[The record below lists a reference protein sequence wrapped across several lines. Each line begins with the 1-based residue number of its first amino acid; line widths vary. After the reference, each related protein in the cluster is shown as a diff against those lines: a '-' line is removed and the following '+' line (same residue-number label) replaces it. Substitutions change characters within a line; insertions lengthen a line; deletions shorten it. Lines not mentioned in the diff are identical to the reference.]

1 MYLGTG
7 AHLLQPGL
15 SLCQVPGLGEAE
27 EQEPGPVFLRPTRL
41 GKSFLPKTREEG
53 RKGVVMVAVA
63 LCKT

>member
-1 MYLGTG
+1 M
-7 AHLLQPGL
+7 
-15 SLCQVPGLGEAE
+15 
-27 EQEPGPVFLRPTRL
+27 FLRPTRL

>member
-27 EQEPGPVFLRPTRL
+27 EQEPGPVLLRPTRL
-41 GKSFLPKTREEG
+41 GKSFLPNTREEG